1 MTKQDI
7 ENFIKLCRAFELNPT
22 AAQISK
28 KMTDDFA
35 IHGIFA
41 ELLPK
46 PEIKRIREMS
56 LQLGGTPELQETRRR
71 QCAVMLICMSDTRK
85 RYIEKVR
92 SVSKKEAETEFVC
105 VNCGNVHIAV
115 NKPETCA
122 CDAPK
127 YIKNIL

>member
-1 MTKQDI
+1 MTKENI
-7 ENFIKLCRAFELNPT
+7 ENFIKLCKAFELNPP

-35 IHGIFA
+35 THGIFA

-46 PEIKRIREMS
+46 PEIKRIREMLS
-56 LQLGGTPELQETRRR
+56 TLSNDPELYELRRR

-85 RYIEKVR
+85 RYIEKVK
-92 SVSKKEAETEFVC
+92 SAPKENLQIEFVC

-122 CDAPK
+122 CDVPK

>member
-1 MTKQDI
+1 MTKENI
-7 ENFIKLCRAFELNPT
+7 ENFIKLCKVFELNPT

-28 KMTDDFA
+28 KMTDNFA
-35 IHGIFA
+35 THGIFA
-41 ELLPK
+41 ELLSK
-46 PEIKRIREMS
+46 PEIKRIREMLS
-56 LQLGGTPELQETRRR
+56 TLSNDPDLYELRRR

-105 VNCGNVHIAV
+105 VNCGNVQIAV
-115 NKPETCA
+115 NKPETCS
-122 CDAPK
+122 CDGAK